1 MSAPEGRRVLVLLE
15 DRFEIDAEG
24 RLHTANAALAG
35 ERWRADL
42 PAEAEAAIVARARVV
57 AEPTGM
63 PVTGRFVALPYGVG
77 LRQTLAATFRTW
89 RVIGREMRSASLA
102 VVKVPGLIGL
112 LAGISAR
119 RRGVPLAAQVVGDAG
134 GVLRSGVVGR
144 LARLLTPVVV
154 GLTRGTVRR
163 ASAVRY
169 VTRSQ
174 LQSRYPAAPG
184 ATTHAF
190 SDVVVAERPV
200 WRLREDEAPAI
211 VTVGSADQLY
221 KGHDLLIASFPA
233 VLSAFPGATLTI
245 VGSGRY
251 LDHLRE
257 LAHRAGVADA
267 VRFPGYVSRRDE
279 LEAVVGAATL
289 FVLPSLTEGMPRAL
303 IEAMALGTPA
313 IASRVGGVPELL
325 PADATFEPGDVPA
338 MTALVLET
346 LRSPDRMRELSWK
359 GREATRAYGAEA
371 RAVAQGEWAARLR
384 ELALGPGGA
393 SSSGEEGSSPGEGSG
408 ARRVLHVLGSLDRG
422 GAETVALDLC
432 RAVPAEEFAQT
443 FYCLSG
449 REGVLA
455 GEFRAAG
462 AEVLVAAPGGML
474 ARLRD
479 LRRVVRAQR
488 PHVVVSHVSLAS
500 AAVLGA
506 IRGLGVRVRVARG
519 HSAGDG
525 RGPIRAVYRTTSR
538 VALPIVATDVLGVS
552 EAALSFLVGRQA
564 LLYRMFRTDRRVL
577 GNGVDTSRF
586 HPAARAGAGRR
597 GGRARVLHVG
607 RASPEKN
614 RTVLVPV
621 FEALVARRDAE
632 MRVVGPGGV
641 DDLGPLPEDPRFTVT
656 GPSSE
661 VPAILRESDAL
672 LLPSL
677 REGLPG
683 VVLEAL
689 ASGVPVV
696 ASALPTLEE
705 LADLPGVILVDPR
718 ADAGH
723 WAEAVERALDVDG
736 PARSRIAA
744 TLRESRFVLERSVDE
759 WVEVWG
765 R

>member
-1 MSAPEGRRVLVLLE
+1 M
-15 DRFEIDAEG
+15 
-24 RLHTANAALAG
+24 
-35 ERWRADL
+35 
-42 PAEAEAAIVARARVV
+42 
-57 AEPTGM
+57 
-63 PVTGRFVALPYGVG
+63 
-77 LRQTLAATFRTW
+77 
-89 RVIGREMRSASLA
+89 
-102 VVKVPGLIGL
+102 
-112 LAGISAR
+112 
-119 RRGVPLAAQVVGDAG
+119 
-134 GVLRSGVVGR
+134 
-144 LARLLTPVVV
+144 
-154 GLTRGTVRR
+154 
-163 ASAVRY
+163 
-169 VTRSQ
+169 
-174 LQSRYPAAPG
+174 
-184 ATTHAF
+184 
-190 SDVVVAERPV
+190 

-257 LAHRAGVADA
+257 LAHRTGVAEA
-267 VRFPGYVSRRDE
+267 VRLPGYVSRRDE
-279 LEAVVGAATL
+279 LEGIVGAATL

-313 IASRVGGVPELL
+313 VASRVGGVPELL
-325 PADATFEPGDVPA
+325 PPDATFEPGDVPG
-338 MTALVLET
+338 MTALLLAT
-346 LRSPDRMRELSWK
+346 LRSPERMRELSWK
-359 GREATRAYGAEA
+359 GRETTRAYGAEA

-384 ELALGPGGA
+384 ELALG
-393 SSSGEEGSSPGEGSG
+393 SGEGSSP
-408 ARRVLHVLGSLDRG
+408 RRVLHVLGSLDRG

-455 GEFRAAG
+455 DEFRAAG
-462 AEVLVAAPGGML
+462 AQVLAAPPGGML

-479 LRRVVRAQR
+479 LRRLVRAQR
-488 PHVVVSHVSLAS
+488 PPVVVSLAS

-525 RGPIRAVYRTTSR
+525 RGAARAVYRTASR
-538 VALPIVATDVLGVS
+538 IALPVMATDVLGVS
-552 EAALSFLVGRQA
+552 EAALAFLVGRQA
-564 LLYRMFRTDRRVL
+564 LLYRVFRTDRRVL

-586 HPAARAGAGRR
+586 HPAEPSAGPGAVRR
-597 GGRARVLHVG
+597 GDRARVVHVG

-614 RTVLVPV
+614 RAVLVPV
-621 FEALVARRDAE
+621 FEALVARRDVE
-632 MRVVGPGGV
+632 MRVVGPGGA
-641 DDLGPLPEDPRFTVT
+641 DDLGPLPDDPRFLVT
-656 GPSSE
+656 GPSSD
-661 VPAILRESDAL
+661 VPGILRESDAL

-718 ADAGH
+718 ADADR
-723 WAEAVERALDVDG
+723 WAEALERALDVDG
-736 PARSRIAA
+736 PSRSRIAA
-744 TLRESRFVLERSVDE
+744 ALRESRFVLERSVDE
-759 WVEVWG
+759 WVGVWS